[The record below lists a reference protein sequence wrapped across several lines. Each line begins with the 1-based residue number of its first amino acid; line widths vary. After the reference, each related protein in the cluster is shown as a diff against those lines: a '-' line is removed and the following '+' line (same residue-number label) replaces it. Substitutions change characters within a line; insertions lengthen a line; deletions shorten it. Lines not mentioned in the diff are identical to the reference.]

1 MTPTGGNSSLYQ
13 RLGRYDVIAAFV
25 DDTYQMLRNDP
36 KFSRFAARS
45 SDSQQRARQLLVD
58 QICHLAGGPCYY
70 TGRDMKTSHAGLHIT
85 ETEWEIS
92 LDYTRQA
99 LRKHGIGDR
108 EADEVIALFNRYRAD
123 IVDSSA

>member
-1 MTPTGGNSSLYQ
+1 
-13 RLGRYDVIAAFV
+13 
-25 DDTYQMLRNDP
+25 
-36 KFSRFAARS
+36 
-45 SDSQQRARQLLVD
+45 
-58 QICHLAGGPCYY
+58 
-70 TGRDMKTSHAGLHIT
+70 MKTSHAGLHIT

-99 LRKHGIGDR
+99 LRKHGVRDR